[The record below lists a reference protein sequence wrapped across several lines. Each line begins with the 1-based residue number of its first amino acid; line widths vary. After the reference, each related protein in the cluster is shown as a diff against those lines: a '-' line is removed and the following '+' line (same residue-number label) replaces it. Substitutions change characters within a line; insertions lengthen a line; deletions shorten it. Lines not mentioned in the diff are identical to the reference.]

1 MKKTNFLKGLAMA
14 AIALVSVFTT
24 SCSEEE
30 LSIKG
35 TEVKI
40 PELAAAKVQL
50 AISVVDLENSK
61 TLAQTIE
68 DVTAKMGTTYSV
80 ACPNFAEK
88 SQYTTTKN
96 IEVQVPTIEKGQAV
110 IIPVTFYV
118 VSLNS
123 ALKDAMENIKR
134 KTFFRGS
141 LAYFLG
147 IFTTLI
153 KKKGAN
159 LEIEL
164 DGEIRHKGKLL
175 LTSIANGRFCGGGI
189 KSNPGACVHDGL
201 MNVNIIYNVSR
212 FKFIRLLPHCMKGTH
227 LGLKGIEKVITNVGC
242 RKMKITPCDGA
253 MRLCTDGEIT
263 SAGVTEFEL
272 LHDAFSF
279 VIPKE
284 KSPILR

>member
-35 TEVKI
+35 TDVTI

-61 TLAQTIE
+61 TLAHTIE

-96 IEVQVPTIEKGQAV
+96 IEVQIPTIEKGQAV

-123 ALKDAMENIKR
+123 ALKDAIEDSEIVVDEKVEVKEVEFEVEIEGADDLIADDEAQTMTNTTGEDVTVEIAIPYYV
-134 KTFFRGS
+134 GY
-141 LAYFLG
+141 AYRTESKSIVEDF
-147 IFTTLI
+147 
-153 KKKGAN
+153 AN
-159 LEIEL
+159 LKFTEL
-164 DGEIRHKGKLL
+164 TWKATITIPDGCLLKLDVEQELYPVILPVIVDGEVLEVPLWEAGKFNCDYEVK
-175 LTSIANGRFCGGGI
+175 SIGHDFEHDHGHGHGNGNAGGG
-189 KSNPGACVHDGL
+189 
-201 MNVNIIYNVSR
+201 
-212 FKFIRLLPHCMKGTH
+212 
-227 LGLKGIEKVITNVGC
+227 E
-242 RKMKITPCDGA
+242 
-253 MRLCTDGEIT
+253 GE
-263 SAGVTEFEL
+263 AE
-272 LHDAFSF
+272 
-279 VIPKE
+279 
-284 KSPILR
+284 

>member
-30 LSIKG
+30 LSINGSKP
-35 TEVKI
+35 V
-40 PELAAAKVQL
+40 ELAPAKVQL
-50 AISVVDLENSK
+50 AINVVDLENSK

-123 ALKDAMENIKR
+123 ALKDAIEDNEPIEDVEAD
-134 KTFFRGS
+134 
-141 LAYFLG
+141 AYKVEAELEFEGADDLEVEG
-147 IFTTLI
+147 NTLTNTTGETVTI
-153 KKKGAN
+153 EV
-159 LEIEL
+159 EIPY
-164 DGEIRHKGKLL
+164 
-175 LTSIANGRFCGGGI
+175 LTSYKFRTESKSIVDDFVNLDFI
-189 KSNPGACVHDGL
+189 KLTEKVKVEIPDSYMVEI
-201 MNVNIIYNVSR
+201 NVTQDILPV
-212 FKFIRLLPHCMKGTH
+212 LLP
-227 LGLKGIEKVITNVGC
+227 VIVDGQIVNVPLWEAGEH
-242 RKMKITPCDGA
+242 KTEVIYTSMGHDHGHGHGHGDGNN
-253 MRLCTDGEIT
+253 TGGSEGE
-263 SAGVTEFEL
+263 AE
-272 LHDAFSF
+272 
-279 VIPKE
+279 
-284 KSPILR
+284 

>member
-30 LSIKG
+30 LSINGSKP
-35 TEVKI
+35 V
-40 PELAAAKVQL
+40 ELAPAKVQL
-50 AISVVDLENSK
+50 AINVVDLENSK

-123 ALKDAMENIKR
+123 ALKDAMEDNEPIEDVEADAYEVEAELEFEGADDLEVEGNTLTNTTGETVTIEVEIPYLTGYK
-134 KTFFRGS
+134 FRTES
-141 LAYFLG
+141 KSIVDDFV
-147 IFTTLI
+147 
-153 KKKGAN
+153 N
-159 LEIEL
+159 LDFIEL
-164 DGEIRHKGKLL
+164 TEKVKVEIPD
-175 LTSIANGRFCGGGI
+175 SYMVEI
-189 KSNPGACVHDGL
+189 
-201 MNVNIIYNVSR
+201 NVTQDILPV
-212 FKFIRLLPHCMKGTH
+212 LLP
-227 LGLKGIEKVITNVGC
+227 VIVDGQIVNVPLWEAGEH
-242 RKMKITPCDGA
+242 KTEVIYTSMGHDHGHGHGHGDGNN
-253 MRLCTDGEIT
+253 TGG
-263 SAGVTEFEL
+263 SAGEAE
-272 LHDAFSF
+272 
-279 VIPKE
+279 
-284 KSPILR
+284 

>member
-123 ALKDAMENIKR
+123 ALKDAMEDSEIVAAENVEVKEVEFEVEVEGADDLEADDETGTLTNTTGEDVTVEIAIPYYA
-134 KTFFRGS
+134 GY
-141 LAYFLG
+141 AYRTEAKSIIADF
-147 IFTTLI
+147 
-153 KKKGAN
+153 AN
-159 LEIEL
+159 LKFTEL
-164 DGEIRHKGKLL
+164 TWRATITIPDGCLLKMDVEQELYPVVLPVIVDGEVVNVPLWEAGEFKCEYVIE
-175 LTSIANGRFCGGGI
+175 SIGHGHGHGHGHGDGNNTGG
-189 KSNPGACVHDGL
+189 S
-201 MNVNIIYNVSR
+201 
-212 FKFIRLLPHCMKGTH
+212 
-227 LGLKGIEKVITNVGC
+227 E
-242 RKMKITPCDGA
+242 
-253 MRLCTDGEIT
+253 GE
-263 SAGVTEFEL
+263 AE
-272 LHDAFSF
+272 
-279 VIPKE
+279 
-284 KSPILR
+284 

>member
-35 TEVKI
+35 SEVKI

-123 ALKDAMENIKR
+123 ALKDAIEDNEPIADEEEEVEVYEADVEFGG
-134 KTFFRGS
+134 TDDLEVEGNTVTN
-141 LAYFLG
+141 
-147 IFTTLI
+147 TTGETVTIEAVIPYLTGYEYRTEAKSI
-153 KKKGAN
+153 VDDFAN
-159 LEIEL
+159 LVFTELTEKVKVEIPNGYMVEINVTQEIIPVFL
-164 DGEIRHKGKLL
+164 PVVVDGEIINVPLWEAGEHKTEVIYTCLEHGHDHGHDHGHG
-175 LTSIANGRFCGGGI
+175 NGNAGGG
-189 KSNPGACVHDGL
+189 
-201 MNVNIIYNVSR
+201 
-212 FKFIRLLPHCMKGTH
+212 
-227 LGLKGIEKVITNVGC
+227 E
-242 RKMKITPCDGA
+242 
-253 MRLCTDGEIT
+253 GE
-263 SAGVTEFEL
+263 AE
-272 LHDAFSF
+272 
-279 VIPKE
+279 
-284 KSPILR
+284 

>member
-123 ALKDAMENIKR
+123 ALKDAIEDSKVIVDEDAEVKEEVIEAAFEGAEDLEVEGNVI
-134 KTFFRGS
+134 TN
-141 LAYFLG
+141 
-147 IFTTLI
+147 TTGEDVTI
-153 KKKGAN
+153 VVSIPYVAGYEYRTEAKSIVDDFAN
-159 LEIEL
+159 LTFTKLTYEEEVTIPADYMVEIIASQEITPVTLDVIVDGKVVSVPLWEAGEL
-164 DGEIRHKGKLL
+164 VKDIK
-175 LTSIANGRFCGGGI
+175 LTSIGHDHGHGHGHGDGNNTGG
-189 KSNPGACVHDGL
+189 
-201 MNVNIIYNVSR
+201 
-212 FKFIRLLPHCMKGTH
+212 
-227 LGLKGIEKVITNVGC
+227 
-242 RKMKITPCDGA
+242 
-253 MRLCTDGEIT
+253 
-263 SAGVTEFEL
+263 SAGEAE
-272 LHDAFSF
+272 
-279 VIPKE
+279 
-284 KSPILR
+284 

>member
-30 LSIKG
+30 LSINGSKP
-35 TEVKI
+35 V
-40 PELAAAKVQL
+40 ELAPAKVQL
-50 AISVVDLENSK
+50 AINVVDLENSK

-123 ALKDAMENIKR
+123 ALKDAIDR
-134 KTFFRGS
+134 KS
-141 LAYFLG
+141 
-147 IFTTLI
+147 
-153 KKKGAN
+153 
-159 LEIEL
+159 
-164 DGEIRHKGKLL
+164 
-175 LTSIANGRFCGGGI
+175 
-189 KSNPGACVHDGL
+189 V
-201 MNVNIIYNVSR
+201 V
-212 FKFIRLLPHCMKGTH
+212 
-227 LGLKGIEKVITNVGC
+227 
-242 RKMKITPCDGA
+242 
-253 MRLCTDGEIT
+253 
-263 SAGVTEFEL
+263 
-272 LHDAFSF
+272 
-279 VIPKE
+279 
-284 KSPILR
+284 

>member
-30 LSIKG
+30 LSINGSKP
-35 TEVKI
+35 V
-40 PELAAAKVQL
+40 ELAPAKVQL
-50 AISVVDLENSK
+50 AINVVDLENSK

-123 ALKDAMENIKR
+123 ALKDAIEDNEPIEDVEADAYEVEAELEFEGADDLEVEGNTLTNTTGETVTIEVEIPYLTGYK
-134 KTFFRGS
+134 FRTES
-141 LAYFLG
+141 KSIVDDFV
-147 IFTTLI
+147 
-153 KKKGAN
+153 N
-159 LEIEL
+159 LDFIEL
-164 DGEIRHKGKLL
+164 TEKVKVEIPD
-175 LTSIANGRFCGGGI
+175 SYMVEI
-189 KSNPGACVHDGL
+189 
-201 MNVNIIYNVSR
+201 NVTQDILPV
-212 FKFIRLLPHCMKGTH
+212 LLP
-227 LGLKGIEKVITNVGC
+227 VIVDGQIVNVPLWEAGEH
-242 RKMKITPCDGA
+242 KTEVIYTSMGHDHGHGHGHGDGNN
-253 MRLCTDGEIT
+253 TGG
-263 SAGVTEFEL
+263 SAGEAE
-272 LHDAFSF
+272 
-279 VIPKE
+279 
-284 KSPILR
+284 